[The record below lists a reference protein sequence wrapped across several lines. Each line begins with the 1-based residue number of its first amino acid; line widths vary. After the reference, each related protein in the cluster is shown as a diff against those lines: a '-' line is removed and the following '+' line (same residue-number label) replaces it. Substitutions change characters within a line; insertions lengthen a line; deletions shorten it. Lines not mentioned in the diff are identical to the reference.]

1 MTGSLP
7 GSASETDA
15 TNNQLN
21 GSGGFGTLTYALVS
35 GGNAPT
41 AGTFGTIQ
49 VNADGSYVYTLTKP
63 FDTSPDANNG
73 TNTEVAESFS
83 YRVTDANGN
92 TATGTITVNII
103 DDVPT
108 VIFPEAA
115 ALPNEVGGTF
125 VGDLDTN
132 SDVNNNAG
140 ADGLGSVRFPTTLN
154 GAPSNLTSGGLPI
167 IYYVTADG
175 HTLTGAVGP
184 NAATGPIFTIVL
196 TDGATDTY
204 AITMIGTVDGG
215 ATNVNF
221 DLTAGYDFEGGNS
234 SWLAFFKAGNDNSH
248 DLLMTPAINGLP
260 AQSINSTANFG
271 GVNNAFVGTTQGLV
285 ETFRI
290 DFVTDV
296 QDGGGVDDT
305 AVVGPGNNY
314 GLPANRN
321 HTFDSHYLANGAFT
335 SFRVTG
341 GGETTLN
348 IRATDDDDV
357 TILGNAEFVV
367 GDGAIDDITAI
378 VIRNNGAQQVITAD
392 GPYSVGGRTFTV
404 DFDPAGGNPFG
415 PNGNNTVNVTGLIDG
430 VQIATLTA
438 DGYTTLEYS
447 YVTGSDFQIGNFGG
461 TVIQTGVP
469 VNFAVPVQ
477 LVDGDGDAAGGSIGV
492 TLTPEGVPTVTITD
506 DEVGTATIAGGSIL
520 YTFQFSEM
528 VTGFDAADI
537 TVVNGTKGRFTAVD
551 GDTYTLV
558 VTPMADFQGI
568 LAVGVAAGVA
578 FNAAVTPNTAAA
590 LSVQVVDTL
599 APAVAVDIVEGA
611 LNDGVTGS
619 IVTFAFSEAPGAS
632 FTKSDIQVS
641 AGLTLVGGSLTMV
654 DATHYTATVNAADGF
669 TGNAT
674 VSLVAGS
681 YTDAALNLG
690 LGGSDAVTVT
700 GGASAPP
707 VLDLDANDS
716 NGGGSDYTSTF
727 TIGGPA
733 IPIADIDVKITDPDS
748 TTMASA
754 RISMISK
761 RWDPAE

>member
-1 MTGSLP
+1 M
-7 GSASETDA
+7 
-15 TNNQLN
+15 
-21 GSGGFGTLTYALVS
+21 S
-35 GGNAPT
+35 GGNAAT

-73 TNTEVAESFS
+73 ANTEVAESFN

-92 TATGTITVNII
+92 TATGTITVNIV

-314 GLPANRN
+314 GLP
-321 HTFDSHYLANGAFT
+321 
-335 SFRVTG
+335 
-341 GGETTLN
+341 ET
-348 IRATDDDDV
+348 
-357 TILGNAEFVV
+357 E
-367 GDGAIDDITAI
+367 ITH
-378 VIRNNGAQQVITAD
+378 
-392 GPYSVGGRTFTV
+392 S
-404 DFDPAGGNPFG
+404 
-415 PNGNNTVNVTGLIDG
+415 
-430 VQIATLTA
+430 
-438 DGYTTLEYS
+438 
-447 YVTGSDFQIGNFGG
+447 
-461 TVIQTGVP
+461 
-469 VNFAVPVQ
+469 
-477 LVDGDGDAAGGSIGV
+477 
-492 TLTPEGVPTVTITD
+492 
-506 DEVGTATIAGGSIL
+506 TATIWQTVRLRPSGS
-520 YTFQFSEM
+520 
-528 VTGFDAADI
+528 
-537 TVVNGTKGRFTAVD
+537 RAVEKRRLIS
-551 GDTYTLV
+551 G
-558 VTPMADFQGI
+558 Q
-568 LAVGVAAGVA
+568 
-578 FNAAVTPNTAAA
+578 
-590 LSVQVVDTL
+590 
-599 APAVAVDIVEGA
+599 
-611 LNDGVTGS
+611 
-619 IVTFAFSEAPGAS
+619 
-632 FTKSDIQVS
+632 
-641 AGLTLVGGSLTMV
+641 LTTMTSPSW
-654 DATHYTATVNAADGF
+654 AMQSSWWATVRSTTSRQSSSETMAPSKLSQQ
-669 TGNAT
+669 T
-674 VSLVAGS
+674 VPIPWGDEPSLS
-681 YTDAALNLG
+681 
-690 LGGSDAVTVT
+690 
-700 GGASAPP
+700 
-707 VLDLDANDS
+707 
-716 NGGGSDYTSTF
+716 TSTRQGVIPSALMA
-727 TIGGPA
+727 TTPSTSPA
-733 IPIADIDVKITDPDS
+733 
-748 TTMASA
+748 
-754 RISMISK
+754 
-761 RWDPAE
+761 